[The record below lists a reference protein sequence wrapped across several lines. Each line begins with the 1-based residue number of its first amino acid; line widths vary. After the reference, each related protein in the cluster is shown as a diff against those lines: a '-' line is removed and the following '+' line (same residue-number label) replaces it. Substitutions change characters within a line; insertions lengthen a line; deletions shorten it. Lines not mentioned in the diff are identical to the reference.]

1 MLTSRLAI
9 ESIPDLITISYMQIT
24 LINKVTE
31 THSMASGCCC
41 GHSVFNMTQHLP
53 ELQGVFFQE
62 SPDKIDAAP
71 YKGEVFTVSNIAL

>member
-24 LINKVTE
+24 LINKVT
-31 THSMASGCCC
+31 TYSMASGCYC

-62 SPDKIDAAP
+62 SPDKIQAAP